1 MAIRE
6 DFNLKYCTKPSVKR
20 EYFIMNKKCP
30 VCQVALE
37 IIGMIEYS
45 FYTRGVS
52 SPPWHLVDSL
62 NSSPMTETGV
72 KSEP

>member
-1 MAIRE
+1 
-6 DFNLKYCTKPSVKR
+6 
-20 EYFIMNKKCP
+20 MNKKRP

>member
-1 MAIRE
+1 MATRE

-37 IIGMIEYS
+37 IIGMIMSIHSTLE
-45 FYTRGVS
+45 VS
-52 SPPWHLVDSL
+52 QVLGGTW
-62 NSSPMTETGV
+62 
-72 KSEP
+72 

>member
-37 IIGMIEYS
+37 IIGMIMGIHSTLE
-45 FYTRGVS
+45 VS
-52 SPPWHLVDSL
+52 QVLGGTW
-62 NSSPMTETGV
+62 
-72 KSEP
+72 